1 MSASPSSVDVGSRTV
16 NSKVPS
22 VYNQE
27 DRNRLQKKKHG
38 ASPRRGHGLKRTA
51 FWIQSKKSGFN
62 AYNFSFIIVSFSL
75 TSAGL
80 VHALMEKFQ
89 QPNNTFQKN
98 FNDQIPKINFV
109 SSDFVMG
116 KT

>member
-1 MSASPSSVDVGSRTV
+1 MEGNNRYVGL
-16 NSKVPS
+16 NG
-22 VYNQE
+22 E
-27 DRNRLQKKKHG
+27 DIKIIR
-38 ASPRRGHGLKRTA
+38 
-51 FWIQSKKSGFN
+51 I
-62 AYNFSFIIVSFSL
+62 NFSFIIVSFSL

-80 VHALMEKFQ
+80 VHAMMEKFQ
-89 QPNNTFQKN
+89 CPNNTFQIN